1 MLEKRIKMELLAMI
15 ALEEMISSII
25 VVILFNI
32 WKFSVGRKDVH
43 YGIGLGYHTLR
54 ILVVVLLFPFFLI
67 FMWVRGGY
75 EHYGFLYVWTPAAR
89 WFICICGIIWLI
101 GAVVHCL
108 KYFLQVVQYHL
119 ASRSMMG
126 CSNHVC
132 ELAKTIAGEMKIRR
146 RPCLRESYSLLSS
159 ELARWSRPLICLPVQ
174 QYDDEMLRNIIT
186 HELVHYKSG
195 DKLVR
200 EIMVFLACIH
210 WFNPVCG
217 EIVTQLKTWDEYHCD
232 YITCHCRHIRR
243 FSYCETLYRMYEL
256 GDRRKSLLIPGFYEE
271 KSDLRRRLEQMKHY
285 ETKTRKKRILA
296 WCAALTF
303 AVAGIVMSLAIC
315 EGVAYAYDTV
325 AKTLVEID
333 KVEEESGT
341 EEGLVEYT
349 WVPDDTTEL
358 NYVNPDGISPLDVEA
373 FNCTLKDQIYSTS
386 GIWLKEGDD
395 LTVSVGV
402 SPSDVYV
409 KVGIVQPNGK
419 WRYVYACG
427 KIDHTFEIT
436 QNGRHKVFIWNET
449 DTEIKAAGYY
459 MTE

>member
-1 MLEKRIKMELLAMI
+1 
-15 ALEEMISSII
+15 
-25 VVILFNI
+25 
-32 WKFSVGRKDVH
+32 
-43 YGIGLGYHTLR
+43 
-54 ILVVVLLFPFFLI
+54 
-67 FMWVRGGY
+67 
-75 EHYGFLYVWTPAAR
+75 
-89 WFICICGIIWLI
+89 
-101 GAVVHCL
+101 
-108 KYFLQVVQYHL
+108 
-119 ASRSMMG
+119 
-126 CSNHVC
+126 
-132 ELAKTIAGEMKIRR
+132 
-146 RPCLRESYSLLSS
+146 
-159 ELARWSRPLICLPVQ
+159 
-174 QYDDEMLRNIIT
+174 
-186 HELVHYKSG
+186 
-195 DKLVR
+195 
-200 EIMVFLACIH
+200 
-210 WFNPVCG
+210 
-217 EIVTQLKTWDEYHCD
+217 
-232 YITCHCRHIRR
+232 
-243 FSYCETLYRMYEL
+243 
-256 GDRRKSLLIPGFYEE
+256 
-271 KSDLRRRLEQMKHY
+271 MKHY
-285 ETKTRKKRILA
+285 ETKTRKKRILT

-427 KIDHTFEIT
+427 IIDHTFEIT
-436 QNGRHKVFIWNET
+436 QNGRHKVFIWN
-449 DTEIKAAGYY
+449 
-459 MTE
+459 